1 MAHTH
6 RTGPRTS
13 IAIIGGETLLGKE
26 VNELLEARKIPAN
39 IQLVASIAA
48 EDSDKVASVLA
59 LGEEEPIVMGSI
71 ESSDLASARIVSR
84 DDTRFLDGRMLEQH
98 GLDLG
103 RPDFVS

>member
-71 ESSDLASARIVSR
+71 ESSDLA
-84 DDTRFLDGRMLEQH
+84 
-98 GLDLG
+98 
-103 RPDFVS
+103 